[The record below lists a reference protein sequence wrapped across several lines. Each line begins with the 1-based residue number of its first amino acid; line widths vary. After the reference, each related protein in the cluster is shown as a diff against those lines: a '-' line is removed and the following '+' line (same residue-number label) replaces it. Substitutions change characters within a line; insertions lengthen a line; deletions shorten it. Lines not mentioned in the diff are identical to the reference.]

1 MVDTP
6 SISDPKSRPGFL
18 DAASGSWL
26 NPGGREALL
35 AAFERGWADP
45 TRRYREGRMSG
56 MLLDAARATIAGAMD
71 LRPPEVS
78 FTGSATDAM
87 HRAIAGRLAAR
98 PGTLVTSAVEHSA
111 ILRAGDRHEASG
123 GAVVSVG
130 VDGLGRVDVTEF
142 IEAVRHESVSLACLQ
157 AYNHEVGTTQPVD
170 EILEACRA
178 AGVPLLVD
186 ASMSLGRVN
195 TPPPADLLVGSA
207 ISWGG
212 PAGVGVLGVRSGVA
226 WTPPGPYDEREAGR
240 VPGLPAVATI
250 VVAARAL
257 EWALAQQPDD
267 ASRCR
272 SLLDHLRAAIPQA
285 IPGVRHLG
293 DPNEGLPHLL
303 ALSCLYTSADALV
316 DGLDEAGFAV
326 SSGSSCVADTRRPSH
341 VLEAMG
347 ALTQGNL
354 RLTLPLGSDDTT
366 IAGFGEALAEVIA
379 ADREALGA
387 PEIDS

>member
-1 MVDTP
+1 
-6 SISDPKSRPGFL
+6 
-18 DAASGSWL
+18 
-26 NPGGREALL
+26 
-35 AAFERGWADP
+35 
-45 TRRYREGRMSG
+45 MSG
-56 MLLDAARATIAGAMD
+56 MLLDAARATIADAMG

-98 PGTLVTSAVEHSA
+98 PGTLVTSGVEHSA
-111 ILRAGDRHEASG
+111 ILRAGDRHEAAG
-123 GAVVSVG
+123 GAVVSIG
-130 VDGLGRVDVTEF
+130 VDAQGRVNLAQFTDA
-142 IEAVRHESVSLACLQ
+142 ISDESVSLACLQ
-157 AYNHEVGTTQPVD
+157 AFNHEVGTAQPVPELFD
-170 EILEACRA
+170 ACRA
-178 AGVPLLVD
+178 TGVPLLVD
-186 ASMSLGRVN
+186 VSMSLGRVSA
-195 TPPPADLLVGSA
+195 PPLGDLIVGSA

-212 PAGVGVLGVRSGVA
+212 PAGVGVIGVRSGVA

-240 VPGLPAVATI
+240 VPGLPAVAAI

-272 SLLDHLRAAIPQA
+272 SLLKDLRVKIPRA
-285 IPGVRHLG
+285 IPGVRDLG
-293 DPNEGLPHLL
+293 DPTDALPHLL

-366 IAGFGEALAEVIA
+366 TAGFTEALAKVIA

-387 PEIDS
+387 PEID

>member
-6 SISDPKSRPGFL
+6 SKSDPMSRPGFL

-26 NPGGREALL
+26 NPGGREALVT
-35 AAFERGWADP
+35 AFTRGWADP

-56 MLLDAARATIAGAMD
+56 MLLDAARATIADAMG

-98 PGTLVTSAVEHSA
+98 PGTLVTSGVEHSA
-111 ILRAGDRHEASG
+111 ILRAGDRHEAAG
-123 GAVVSVG
+123 GAVVSIG
-130 VDGLGRVDVTEF
+130 VDAQGRVNLAQFTDA
-142 IEAVRHESVSLACLQ
+142 ISDESVSLACLQ
-157 AYNHEVGTTQPVD
+157 AFNHEVGTAQPVPELFD
-170 EILEACRA
+170 ACRA
-178 AGVPLLVD
+178 TGVPLLVD
-186 ASMSLGRVN
+186 VSMSLGRVSA
-195 TPPPADLLVGSA
+195 PPLGDLIVGSA

-212 PAGVGVLGVRSGVA
+212 PAGVGVIGVRSGVA

-240 VPGLPAVATI
+240 VPGLPAVAAI

-272 SLLDHLRAAIPQA
+272 SLLDDLRVKIPRA
-285 IPGVRHLG
+285 IPGVRDLG
-293 DPNEGLPHLL
+293 DPTDALPHLL

-366 IAGFGEALAEVIA
+366 TAGFTEALAKVIA

-387 PEIDS
+387 PEID

>member
-98 PGTLVTSAVEHSA
+98 PGTLVTSGVEHSA
-111 ILRAGDRHEASG
+111 ILRAGDRHEAAG
-123 GAVVSVG
+123 GAVVSIG
-130 VDGLGRVDVTEF
+130 VDAQGRVHLAQFTDA
-142 IEAVRHESVSLACLQ
+142 ISDESVSLACLQ
-157 AYNHEVGTTQPVD
+157 AFNHEVGTAQPVPELFD
-170 EILEACRA
+170 ACRA
-178 AGVPLLVD
+178 TGVPLLVD
-186 ASMSLGRVN
+186 VSMSLGRVSA
-195 TPPPADLLVGSA
+195 PPLGDLIVGSA

-212 PAGVGVLGVRSGVA
+212 PAGVGVIGVRSGVA

-240 VPGLPAVATI
+240 VPGLPAVAAI

-272 SLLDHLRAAIPQA
+272 SLLNDLRVKIPRA
-285 IPGVRHLG
+285 IPGVRDLG
-293 DPNEGLPHLL
+293 DPTDALPHLL

-366 IAGFGEALAEVIA
+366 TAGFTEALAKVIA

-387 PEIDS
+387 PEID

>member
-1 MVDTP
+1 
-6 SISDPKSRPGFL
+6 
-18 DAASGSWL
+18 
-26 NPGGREALL
+26 
-35 AAFERGWADP
+35 
-45 TRRYREGRMSG
+45 MSG
-56 MLLDAARATIAGAMD
+56 MLLDAARATIASAMD

-123 GAVVSVG
+123 GVVVSVG
-130 VDGLGRVDVTEF
+130 VDGLGRVDVAEF

-170 EILEACRA
+170 EILEACQA